1 MGNLSAPASA
11 LAARPTGSGAPAA
24 SSSAGATSLPVLPNE
39 PAVPFVEIEALRT
52 REFIPAAKEA
62 LTSLIGEQGRGAVL
76 QPVFNWAGRNS
87 LFPLHWGLACCAIE
101 FAAAFGARWDAERF
115 GVVPRSSPRQCD
127 LLIVNGTV
135 TWKVAHKLV
144 TLYEQMPEPKW
155 VIAMGNCATG
165 GGPFR
170 TAYSVVPGVDKL
182 VPVDIYIAGCPPR
195 PEALLDGILKLEDLI
210 RERKE

>member
-1 MGNLSAPASA
+1 M
-11 LAARPTGSGAPAA
+11 TGTAVPAA
-24 SSSAGATSLPVLPNE
+24 PTKADALGLPAPGAELPVVGQ
-39 PAVPFVEIEALRT
+39 PAVPFAEIETLRA

-62 LTSLIGEQGRGAVL
+62 LSSLLQEQAQGKLIR
-76 QPVFNWAGRNS
+76 PTFNWAARNS

-101 FAAAFGARWDAERF
+101 FAAGFGARWDAERF

-135 TWKVAHKLV
+135 TWKVAHKLI

-182 VPVDIYIAGCPPR
+182 VPVDVYIAGCPPR
-195 PEALLDGILKLEDLI
+195 PEAMLDGILRLEELI
-210 RERKE
+210 RERGE

>member
-1 MGNLSAPASA
+1 MSAPAS
-11 LAARPTGSGAPAA
+11 TAPAVRPVVPP
-24 SSSAGATSLPVLPNE
+24 GAALEAAAPLPMVDQ
-39 PAVPFVEIEALRT
+39 PAVPFIEIETLRSK
-52 REFIPAAKEA
+52 EFIPAAKEA
-62 LTSLIGEQGRGAVL
+62 LGSLIVEQGQTKVVR
-76 QPVFNWAGRNS
+76 PVFNWAGRNS

-127 LLIVNGTV
+127 VMIVNGTV
-135 TWKVAHKLV
+135 TWKVAHKLI

-182 VPVDIYIAGCPPR
+182 VPVDVYIAGCPPR
-195 PEALLDGILKLEDLI
+195 PEAMLDGILELEKLI

>member
-1 MGNLSAPASA
+1 MSAPAS
-11 LAARPTGSGAPAA
+11 SAPATRPVV
-24 SSSAGATSLPVLPNE
+24 SPGATLESPAPLPMVDQ
-39 PAVPFVEIEALRT
+39 PAVPFIEIETLRSK
-52 REFIPAAKEA
+52 EFIPAAKEA
-62 LTSLIGEQGRGAVL
+62 LGSLIVEQGQTKVVR
-76 QPVFNWAGRNS
+76 PVFNWAGRNS

-127 LLIVNGTV
+127 VMIVNGTV
-135 TWKVAHKLV
+135 TWKVAHKLI

-182 VPVDIYIAGCPPR
+182 VPVDVYIAGCPPR
-195 PEALLDGILKLEDLI
+195 PEAMLDGILELEKLI

>member
-1 MGNLSAPASA
+1 MSGPTVQVAK
-11 LAARPTGSGAPAA
+11 AATAA
-24 SSSAGATSLPVLPNE
+24 ATSPTPTPGD
-39 PAVPFVEIEALRT
+39 PAVPFFEIETLRAQQ
-52 REFIPAAKEA
+52 FIPAAKEA
-62 LTSLIGEQGRGAVL
+62 LSAMIAEQGQSKLIR
-76 QPVFNWAGRNS
+76 PVFNWAGRNS

-135 TWKVAHKLV
+135 TWKVAHKLI

-182 VPVDIYIAGCPPR
+182 VPVDLYIAGCPPR
-195 PEALLDGILKLEDLI
+195 PEAMLDGILRLEQLI
-210 RERKE
+210 RERQE

>member
-1 MGNLSAPASA
+1 MTGASAPPVLKPTPVGGA
-11 LAARPTGSGAPAA
+11 LPPAA
-24 SSSAGATSLPVLPNE
+24 E
-39 PAVPFVEIEALRT
+39 PPMVDQPGVPFVEIEALRT
-52 REFIPAAKEA
+52 QQFIPAAKEA
-62 LTSLIGEQGRGAVL
+62 LSGLIAEQGQAKLIR
-76 QPVFNWAGRNS
+76 PVFNWAGRNS

-115 GVVPRSSPRQCD
+115 GIVPRSSPRQCD
-127 LLIVNGTV
+127 LMIVNGTV
-135 TWKVAHKLV
+135 TWKVAHKLI

-195 PEALLDGILKLEDLI
+195 PEAMLDGILRLEQLI

>member
-1 MGNLSAPASA
+1 MTTPAAATVPPKSAADQYRLEGELPMA
-11 LAARPTGSGAPAA
+11 GAPA
-24 SSSAGATSLPVLPNE
+24 
-39 PAVPFVEIEALRT
+39 VPMFEIETLRAK
-52 REFIPAAKEA
+52 EFIPVARETLSAMIMERGEAK
-62 LTSLIGEQGRGAVL
+62 VL
-76 QPVFNWAGRNS
+76 GPVFNWARRNS

-101 FAAAFGARWDAERF
+101 FAAGFGARWDAERF

-127 LLIVNGTV
+127 LMIVNGTV

-195 PEALLDGILKLEDLI
+195 PEAMLDGILELEKLI

>member
-1 MGNLSAPASA
+1 MTAPPAQVA
-11 LAARPTGSGAPAA
+11 KPPAVTGDAFRLEA
-24 SSSAGATSLPVLPNE
+24 SLPMVTE
-39 PAVPFVEIEALRT
+39 PAVPFVEIETLRAK
-52 REFIPAAKEA
+52 EFIPAAKEA
-62 LTSLIGEQGRGAVL
+62 LGALIAEQGHAKVI

-101 FAAAFGARWDAERF
+101 FAAGFGARWDAERF

-127 LLIVNGTV
+127 LMIVNGTV
-135 TWKVAHKLV
+135 TWKVAHKLI

-182 VPVDIYIAGCPPR
+182 VPVDLYIAGCPPR
-195 PEALLDGILKLEDLI
+195 PEAMLDGILKLEELI

>member
-1 MGNLSAPASA
+1 MAAPVPPTV
-11 LAARPTGSGAPAA
+11 ARTAE
-24 SSSAGATSLPVLPNE
+24 LPMVSESP
-39 PAVPFVEIEALRT
+39 VPFVEIETLRVK
-52 REFIPAAKEA
+52 EFIPAAKEA
-62 LTSLIGEQGRGAVL
+62 LTDLIAEQGQAKLIR
-76 QPVFNWAGRNS
+76 PVFNWAGRNS

-101 FAAAFGARWDAERF
+101 FAAGFGARWDAERF

-135 TWKVAHKLV
+135 TWKVAHKLI

-195 PEALLDGILKLEDLI
+195 PEAMLEGILRLEQLI

>member
-1 MGNLSAPASA
+1 MSGPTAVAAKVVGGAAVPPSPADA
-11 LAARPTGSGAPAA
+11 
-24 SSSAGATSLPVLPNE
+24 
-39 PAVPFVEIEALRT
+39 AVPFLEIEALRAQQ
-52 REFIPAAKEA
+52 FIPAAKEA
-62 LTSLIGEQGRGAVL
+62 LSAMIAEQGQAKLIR
-76 QPVFNWAGRNS
+76 PVFNWAGRNS

-127 LLIVNGTV
+127 LMIVNGTV
-135 TWKVAHKLV
+135 TWKVAHKLI

-182 VPVDIYIAGCPPR
+182 VPVDLYIAGCPPR
-195 PEALLDGILKLEDLI
+195 PEAMLDGILRLEQLI

>member
-1 MGNLSAPASA
+1 M
-11 LAARPTGSGAPAA
+11 SGAPATA
-24 SSSAGATSLPVLPNE
+24 VAPAPKPAPPTVGPSGELPV
-39 PAVPFVEIEALRT
+39 VSSDVSFVEIETLRS
-52 REFIPAAKEA
+52 REFIPSAKEA
-62 LTSLIGEQGRGAVL
+62 LSALLKEQAEGQLIR
-76 QPVFNWAGRNS
+76 PVFNWAGRNS

-135 TWKVAHKLV
+135 TWKVAHKLIA
-144 TLYEQMPEPKW
+144 LYEQMPEPKW

-182 VPVDIYIAGCPPR
+182 VPVDVYIAGCPPR
-195 PEALLDGILKLEDLI
+195 PEAMLDGILRLEALI
-210 RERKE
+210 QERGA

>member
-1 MGNLSAPASA
+1 VTASA
-11 LAARPTGSGAPAA
+11 TPVAPKVALPPTGSE
-24 SSSAGATSLPVLPNE
+24 LPVVDA
-39 PAVPFVEIEALRT
+39 PAVPFFEIETLRA
-52 REFIPAAKEA
+52 REFIPAAREA
-62 LTSLIGEQGRGAVL
+62 LTSLLAEQTQEKLIR
-76 QPVFNWAGRNS
+76 PVFNWAGRNS

-144 TLYEQMPEPKW
+144 ALYEQMPEPKW

-182 VPVDIYIAGCPPR
+182 VPVDVYIAGCPPR
-195 PEALLDGILKLEDLI
+195 PEAMLDGILRLEQLI
-210 RERKE
+210 KERHE

>member
-1 MGNLSAPASA
+1 MSATSPRLAPA
-11 LAARPTGSGAPAA
+11 PDAPAA
-24 SSSAGATSLPVLPNE
+24 PPSSPSE
-39 PAVPFVEIEALRT
+39 PAVPFVEIEAVRAQQ
-52 REFIPAAKEA
+52 FVPAAKEA
-62 LTSLIGEQGRGAVL
+62 LGAMIAEQGQAKLVR
-76 QPVFNWAGRNS
+76 PVFNWAGRNS

-135 TWKVAHKLV
+135 TWKVAHKLI

-182 VPVDIYIAGCPPR
+182 VPVDVYIAGCPPR
-195 PEALLDGILKLEDLI
+195 PEAMLDGILRLEALI

>member
-1 MGNLSAPASA
+1 MTTPAAAVPQAPKPTGTPERSAGDTELPMASA
-11 LAARPTGSGAPAA
+11 A
-24 SSSAGATSLPVLPNE
+24 
-39 PAVPFVEIEALRT
+39 AVPFVEIETLRVT
-52 REFIPAAKEA
+52 EFLPAAKEA
-62 LTSLIGEQGRGAVL
+62 LTDMIAEQGQSKLIR
-76 QPVFNWAGRNS
+76 PVFNWAGRNS

-101 FAAAFGARWDAERF
+101 FAAGFGARWDAERF
-115 GVVPRSSPRQCD
+115 GIVPRSSPRQCD

-135 TWKVAHKLV
+135 TWKVAHKLI

-195 PEALLDGILKLEDLI
+195 PEAMLDGILRLEQLI

>member
-1 MGNLSAPASA
+1 MTATPAPVAPPKPAS
-11 LAARPTGSGAPAA
+11 GAENYRL
-24 SSSAGATSLPVLPNE
+24 GAELPMVGE
-39 PAVPFVEIEALRT
+39 PAVPFLEIEALRA

-62 LTSLIGEQGRGAVL
+62 LTDLIAEQGQSKVIR
-76 QPVFNWAGRNS
+76 PVFNWAGRNS

-115 GVVPRSSPRQCD
+115 GVLPRSSPRQSD
-127 LLIVNGTV
+127 LMIVNGTV
-135 TWKVAHKLV
+135 TWKVAHKLI
-144 TLYEQMPEPKW
+144 TLYEQIPEPKW

-182 VPVDIYIAGCPPR
+182 VPVDVYIAGFPPR
-195 PEALLDGILKLEDLI
+195 PEAMLDGILRLEALI

>member
-1 MGNLSAPASA
+1 MGRLSASAASPAKPATTGPATA
-11 LAARPTGSGAPAA
+11 LAAGA
-24 SSSAGATSLPVLPNE
+24 LPIVHE
-39 PAVPFVEIEALRT
+39 PAVPFVEIEAVRAK
-52 REFIPAAKEA
+52 EFVPAAKEA
-62 LTSLIGEQGRGAVL
+62 LTALLAEQGQQKLIR
-76 QPVFNWAGRNS
+76 PVFNWAGRNS

-127 LLIVNGTV
+127 LMIVNGTV

-182 VPVDIYIAGCPPR
+182 VPVDVYIAGCPPR
-195 PEALLDGILKLEDLI
+195 PEAMLDGILELEKLI

>member
-1 MGNLSAPASA
+1 M
-11 LAARPTGSGAPAA
+11 
-24 SSSAGATSLPVLPNE
+24 ATQPV
-39 PAVPFVEIEALRT
+39 VPFVEIEALRVK
-52 REFIPAAKEA
+52 EFIPAAKEA
-62 LTSLIGEQGRGAVL
+62 LSSLIAEQGQAKVIR
-76 QPVFNWAGRNS
+76 PVFNWAGRNS

-115 GVVPRSSPRQCD
+115 GVVARSSPRQAD
-127 LLIVNGTV
+127 LMIVNGTV
-135 TWKVAHKLV
+135 TWKVAHKLI

-182 VPVDIYIAGCPPR
+182 VPVDVYIAGCPPR
-195 PEALLDGILKLEDLI
+195 PEAMLDGILKLEQLI

>member
-1 MGNLSAPASA
+1 MTATPAPVAPPKTASA
-11 LAARPTGSGAPAA
+11 AENYRLDAE
-24 SSSAGATSLPVLPNE
+24 LPMVGE
-39 PAVPFVEIEALRT
+39 PAVPFLEIEALRA

-62 LTSLIGEQGRGAVL
+62 LTDLIAEQGQSKVIR
-76 QPVFNWAGRNS
+76 PVFNWAGRNS

-115 GVVPRSSPRQCD
+115 GVLPRSSPRQSD
-127 LLIVNGTV
+127 LMIVNGTV
-135 TWKVAHKLV
+135 TWKVAHKLI
-144 TLYEQMPEPKW
+144 TLYEQIPEPKW

-182 VPVDIYIAGCPPR
+182 VPVDVYIAGCPPR
-195 PEALLDGILKLEDLI
+195 PEAMLDGILRLEALI

>member
-1 MGNLSAPASA
+1 MSAAPSPTTGPRSEGAA
-11 LAARPTGSGAPAA
+11 LPMAQ
-24 SSSAGATSLPVLPNE
+24 E
-39 PAVPFVEIEALRT
+39 PAVPFLEIEGLRT
-52 REFIPAAKEA
+52 EQFIPAAKEA
-62 LTSLIGEQGRGAVL
+62 LSSLIAEQAQGKLIR
-76 QPVFNWAGRNS
+76 PVFNWAGRNS

-101 FAAAFGARWDAERF
+101 FASAFGARFDAERF

-135 TWKVAHKLV
+135 TWKVAHKLI

-195 PEALLDGILKLEDLI
+195 PEALLDGILKLEQLI
-210 RERKE
+210 RERGA

>member
-1 MGNLSAPASA
+1 MS
-11 LAARPTGSGAPAA
+11 A
-24 SSSAGATSLPVLPNE
+24 SSSGSAKANGEGSTLPVVDQ
-39 PAVPFVEIEALRT
+39 PAVPFLEIETLRSK
-52 REFIPAAKEA
+52 EFIPAAKEA
-62 LTSLIGEQGRGAVL
+62 LTGLIAERGRSGL
-76 QPVFNWAGRNS
+76 TQPVFNWAGRNS

-127 LLIVNGTV
+127 LMIVNGTV

-144 TLYEQMPEPKW
+144 TLYEQIPEPKW

-182 VPVDIYIAGCPPR
+182 VPVDLYIAGCPPR
-195 PEALLDGILKLEDLI
+195 PEAMLDGILKLEALI
-210 RERKE
+210 RDRKE

>member
-1 MGNLSAPASA
+1 MAAIVPPPIKPATA
-11 LAARPTGSGAPAA
+11 TEGSP
-24 SSSAGATSLPVLPNE
+24 LPGELPMVGQ

-52 REFIPAAKEA
+52 KEFIPAAKEA
-62 LTSLIGEQGRGAVL
+62 LGDLIAEQGQSKMIR
-76 QPVFNWAGRNS
+76 PVFNWAGRNS

-115 GVVPRSSPRQCD
+115 GIVPRSSPRQCD
-127 LLIVNGTV
+127 LMIVNGTV
-135 TWKVAHKLV
+135 TWKVAHKLI

-182 VPVDIYIAGCPPR
+182 VPVDVYIAGCPPR
-195 PEALLDGILKLEDLI
+195 PEAMLDGILRLEQLI
-210 RERKE
+210 RDRRE

>member
-1 MGNLSAPASA
+1 MSTPTLKPAAGPAP
-11 LAARPTGSGAPAA
+11 SGA
-24 SSSAGATSLPVLPNE
+24 LPRADQ
-39 PAVPFVEIEALRT
+39 PAVPFLEIETLRA
-52 REFIPAAKEA
+52 REFLPAAKESLSA
-62 LTSLIGEQGRGAVL
+62 LIAEQGQAKLIR
-76 QPVFNWAGRNS
+76 PMFNWAGRNS

-135 TWKVAHKLV
+135 TWKVAHKLI

-195 PEALLDGILKLEDLI
+195 PEAMLDGILKLEDLI
-210 RERKE
+210 RERGE

>member
-1 MGNLSAPASA
+1 MTTPASA
-11 LAARPTGSGAPAA
+11 TSPPK
-24 SSSAGATSLPVLPNE
+24 SSAGELALGKELPMAGQ
-39 PAVPFVEIEALRT
+39 PAVPFLEIEALRSK
-52 REFIPAAKEA
+52 EFIPAAKEA
-62 LTSLIGEQGRGAVL
+62 LSSLLAEQGNAKVVDPL
-76 QPVFNWAGRNS
+76 FNWAGRNS

-127 LLIVNGTV
+127 LMIVNGTV
-135 TWKVAHKLV
+135 TWKVAHKLI
-144 TLYEQMPEPKW
+144 TLYEQIPEPKW

-182 VPVDIYIAGCPPR
+182 VPVDVYIAGCPPR
-195 PEALLDGILKLEDLI
+195 PEAMLDGILRLENLI

>member
-1 MGNLSAPASA
+1 MSAATVPLGTPAK
-11 LAARPTGSGAPAA
+11 PV
-24 SSSAGATSLPVLPNE
+24 SLTDELPIVNG
-39 PAVPFVEIEALRT
+39 PSVPFVEIETLRA

-62 LTSLIGEQGRGAVL
+62 LGSLLKEQADGKVL
-76 QPVFNWAGRNS
+76 RPVFNWAGRNS

-135 TWKVAHKLV
+135 TWKVAHKLI

-195 PEALLDGILKLEDLI
+195 PEALLDGILQLEDLI
-210 RERKE
+210 RRRGE

>member
-1 MGNLSAPASA
+1 MSASSV
-11 LAARPTGSGAPAA
+11 TAA
-24 SSSAGATSLPVLPNE
+24 SVAAETPGTELPVVTQPG
-39 PAVPFVEIEALRT
+39 VPFIEIETLRAK
-52 REFIPAAKEA
+52 EFLPAAKEA
-62 LTSLIGEQGRGAVL
+62 LSAMIAERGREDL
-76 QPVFNWAGRNS
+76 TQPVFNWAGRNS

-127 LLIVNGTV
+127 LMIVNGTV
-135 TWKVAHKLV
+135 TWKVAHKLIA
-144 TLYEQMPEPKW
+144 LYEQMPEPKW

-182 VPVDIYIAGCPPR
+182 VPVDLYIAGCPPR
-195 PEALLDGILKLEDLI
+195 PEAMLDGILKLEELI

>member
-1 MGNLSAPASA
+1 VTTPAA
-11 LAARPTGSGAPAA
+11 VAGGVKPGSGAEAPRL
-24 SSSAGATSLPVLPNE
+24 GAELPMVDQPG
-39 PAVPFVEIEALRT
+39 VPFVEIEALRT

-62 LTSLIGEQGRGAVL
+62 LGDLIAERGQANL
-76 QPVFNWAGRNS
+76 IRPVFNWAGRNS

-127 LLIVNGTV
+127 LMIVNGTV
-135 TWKVAHKLV
+135 TWKVAHKLI

-182 VPVDIYIAGCPPR
+182 VPVDVYIAGCPPR
-195 PEALLDGILKLEDLI
+195 PEALLDGILRLEQLI

>member
-1 MGNLSAPASA
+1 MSGPTAQIAKAAAGAASAPSST
-11 LAARPTGSGAPAA
+11 PTDA
-24 SSSAGATSLPVLPNE
+24 
-39 PAVPFVEIEALRT
+39 AVPFFEIETLRAQQ
-52 REFIPAAKEA
+52 FIPAAKEA
-62 LTSLIGEQGRGAVL
+62 LSAMIAEQGQAKLIR
-76 QPVFNWAGRNS
+76 PVFNWAGRNS

-135 TWKVAHKLV
+135 TWKVAHKLI

-182 VPVDIYIAGCPPR
+182 VPVDLYIAGCPPR
-195 PEALLDGILKLEDLI
+195 PEAMLDGILRLEQLI

>member
-1 MGNLSAPASA
+1 MSASSTASA
-11 LAARPTGSGAPAA
+11 LPTPSRGGTPSTP
-24 SSSAGATSLPVLPNE
+24 P
-39 PAVPFVEIEALRT
+39 VPFVEIEALRT
-52 REFIPAAKEA
+52 EQFLPAAKEA
-62 LTSLIGEQGRGAVL
+62 LTSLNAEQAQGKLIR
-76 QPVFNWAGRNS
+76 PVFNWAGRNS

-101 FAAAFGARWDAERF
+101 FASAFGARFDAERF

-135 TWKVAHKLV
+135 TWKVAHKLI

-182 VPVDIYIAGCPPR
+182 VPVDVYIAGCPPR
-195 PEALLDGILKLEDLI
+195 PEALLDGILELEKLI
-210 RERKE
+210 RERGE

>member
-1 MGNLSAPASA
+1 VGRVSAPATA
-11 LAARPTGSGAPAA
+11 VPKPRAADAPPEP
-24 SSSAGATSLPVLPNE
+24 LPMANA
-39 PAVPFVEIEALRT
+39 PAVPFIEIETLRA

-62 LTSLIGEQGRGAVL
+62 LSSLVKEQADGKLIR
-76 QPVFNWAGRNS
+76 PVFNWAGRNS

-135 TWKVAHKLV
+135 TWKVAHKLI

-182 VPVDIYIAGCPPR
+182 VPVDVYIAGCPPR
-195 PEALLDGILKLEDLI
+195 PEALLDGILMLEDLI
-210 RERKE
+210 RERGE

>member
-1 MGNLSAPASA
+1 MSGQAPMPAKSPA
-11 LAARPTGSGAPAA
+11 PTPLPMAAGDMPLEVIGQPG
-24 SSSAGATSLPVLPNE
+24 
-39 PAVPFVEIEALRT
+39 VPFVEIETLRA

-62 LTSLIGEQGRGAVL
+62 LSSLLKEQAQGKLIR
-76 QPVFNWAGRNS
+76 PVFNWAGRNS

-135 TWKVAHKLV
+135 TWKVAHKLIA
-144 TLYEQMPEPKW
+144 LYEQMPEPKW
-155 VIAMGNCATG
+155 AIAMGNCATG

-182 VPVDIYIAGCPPR
+182 IPVDVYIAGCPPR
-195 PEALLDGILKLEDLI
+195 PENMLDGILRLERLI
-210 RERKE
+210 KERGE

>member
-1 MGNLSAPASA
+1 MTATPAPVAV
-11 LAARPTGSGAPAA
+11 PKPGDVPGAPLPM
-24 SSSAGATSLPVLPNE
+24 ATP
-39 PAVPFVEIEALRT
+39 VPFVEIETLRVK
-52 REFIPAAKEA
+52 EFIPAAKEA
-62 LTSLIGEQGRGAVL
+62 LTDLIAEQGQTKLIR
-76 QPVFNWAGRNS
+76 PVFNWAGRNS

-101 FAAAFGARWDAERF
+101 FAAGFGARWDAERF

-135 TWKVAHKLV
+135 TWKVAHKLI

-182 VPVDIYIAGCPPR
+182 VPVDVYIAGCPPR
-195 PEALLDGILKLEDLI
+195 PEAMLDGILRLEQLI

>member
-1 MGNLSAPASA
+1 MSASSV
-11 LAARPTGSGAPAA
+11 TAA
-24 SSSAGATSLPVLPNE
+24 SVAAETPGTELPVVTQPG
-39 PAVPFVEIEALRT
+39 VPFIEIETLRAK
-52 REFIPAAKEA
+52 EFLPAAKEA
-62 LTSLIGEQGRGAVL
+62 LSAMITERGREDL
-76 QPVFNWAGRNS
+76 TQPVFNWAGRNS

-127 LLIVNGTV
+127 LMIVNGTV
-135 TWKVAHKLV
+135 TWKVAHKLIA
-144 TLYEQMPEPKW
+144 LYEQMPEPKW

-182 VPVDIYIAGCPPR
+182 VPVDLYIAGCPPR
-195 PEALLDGILKLEDLI
+195 PEAMLDGILKLEELI
-210 RERKE
+210 RQRKE

>member
-1 MGNLSAPASA
+1 MSTP
-11 LAARPTGSGAPAA
+11 ARPVPPTPTVLP
-24 SSSAGATSLPVLPNE
+24 AGAELPMAAAPV
-39 PAVPFVEIEALRT
+39 VPFLEIETLRA

-62 LTSLIGEQGRGAVL
+62 LSSLIAEQTQDMLIR
-76 QPVFNWAGRNS
+76 PVFNWSSRNS

-135 TWKVAHKLV
+135 TWKVAHKLI
-144 TLYEQMPEPKW
+144 TLYEQIPEPKW

-182 VPVDIYIAGCPPR
+182 VPVDVYIAGCPPR
-195 PEALLDGILKLEDLI
+195 PEGMLNGILMLEDLI
-210 RERKE
+210 RERQE

>member
-1 MGNLSAPASA
+1 MSTPAPVAPAPV
-11 LAARPTGSGAPAA
+11 AAKVAPAV
-24 SSSAGATSLPVLPNE
+24 GPMGELPMVTND
-39 PAVPFVEIEALRT
+39 VSFVEIETLRS
-52 REFIPAAKEA
+52 REFLPAAKEA
-62 LTSLIGEQGRGAVL
+62 LGSMLKEQGESKMIRPL
-76 QPVFNWAGRNS
+76 FNWAGRNS

-135 TWKVAHKLV
+135 TWKVAHKLIA
-144 TLYEQMPEPKW
+144 LYEQMPEPKW

-182 VPVDIYIAGCPPR
+182 VPVDVYIAGCPPR
-195 PEALLDGILKLEDLI
+195 PEALLDGILRLEALI
-210 RERKE
+210 RERGE

>member
-1 MGNLSAPASA
+1 MTTEVPSSVPAKLPAPSP
-11 LAARPTGSGAPAA
+11 LGKELPM
-24 SSSAGATSLPVLPNE
+24 AGA
-39 PAVPFVEIEALRT
+39 PAVPFVEIEAIRS

-62 LTSLIGEQGRGAVL
+62 LRSLIAEGGQSKVID
-76 QPVFNWAGRNS
+76 PVFNWAGRNS

-127 LLIVNGTV
+127 LMIVNGTV
-135 TWKVAHKLV
+135 TWKVAHKLI

-182 VPVDIYIAGCPPR
+182 VPVDVYIAGCPPR
-195 PEALLDGILKLEDLI
+195 PEAMLDGILRLENLI